1 MVDSFC
7 SQLSGMQVAFLNEY
21 VMKTLN
27 SKYTFFL
34 SICVLL
40 ALHFFVPAAYSVEV
54 QQSQRSG
61 AELKAAFQHLL
72 SNFFGAARS
81 QWARID
87 FDPQQK
93 EIYTLTQGIN
103 EVRIFNQQ
111 GMEIFAFGDNGDLV
125 SAVDIASGDDGAIY
139 ILSRA
144 FHTNGIQ
151 VLNYRGELKSI
162 VTINDLPVKFA
173 GFSPDQI
180 EYLDGLFYLLDSGAL
195 QIVVI
200 DTEGTFKKGHDLSSE
215 LSTVQEEQDLEKDK
229 ARVLEI
235 SGFSVGQDKRIYF
248 TVPVLFSAFR
258 LNLDESLDAFG
269 TPGSGP
275 GKFGVVS
282 GIVADD
288 QGIIYVADR
297 LRSVVMIFD
306 QAFVFQGE
314 FGYRGDRPQDM
325 IVPDDLALDQEKNRV
340 FVSQAANKGVGVY
353 SVKLVQSR

>member
-1 MVDSFC
+1 
-7 SQLSGMQVAFLNEY
+7 
-21 VMKTLN
+21 MKTLN
-27 SKYTFFL
+27 TKYIFFL
-34 SICVLL
+34 SICSLL
-40 ALHFFVPAAYSVEV
+40 AFISFVPTAYSVEV

-61 AELKAAFQHLL
+61 AELKAAFQYLL
-72 SNFFGAARS
+72 SNFTGAARS

-162 VTINDLPVKFA
+162 VMIKDLPEQFA
-173 GFSPDQI
+173 RFSPDRI
-180 EYLDGLFYLLDSGAL
+180 ENLDGLFYLLDSGAL

-200 DTEGTFKKGHDLSSE
+200 DADGTFKKGHDLSSE

-235 SGFSVGQDKRIYF
+235 SGFSVGHDSRIYL
-248 TVPVLFSAFR
+248 TVPVLFSAIR
-258 LNLDESLDAFG
+258 LNLDETLDVFG
-269 TPGSGP
+269 TSGSGP

-288 QGIIYVADR
+288 QGLIY
-297 LRSVVMIFD
+297 
-306 QAFVFQGE
+306 
-314 FGYRGDRPQDM
+314 M